1 MNHHAL
7 LIEKTKS
14 VEMGKDTYEKVLF
27 KVNFSSC
34 FYFASFLDSAFFY
47 GKNRLLAL

>member
-27 KVNFSSC
+27 KVNFSNASC
-34 FYFASFLDSAFFY
+34 INV
-47 GKNRLLAL
+47 GREKNNGRSID